1 MGQTRTL
8 RSSRWWCRALVVPL
22 LAMAPWFAQAVGLEG
37 RVGVLLP
44 EVQQRQAA
52 VKAAPKGQDV
62 PLVVESPLATPPN
75 GNTAETSSEPSVLQE
90 NAKEALA
97 PVTLDER
104 IQSQALRGELKQFG
118 YDGFADAVTTASP
131 TQVLPVPPDYVI
143 SPGDTFIVQVFGAT
157 DLEYRL
163 VVTRDGRLLVPE
175 VGDLNVGGLT
185 FEEAKLVIQENIDKV
200 RIGVKSVVS
209 LGELHSMQVIVTGEF
224 EKPGSY
230 TISGLSPLF
239 NTLFST
245 GGVKKTGSLRNIQ
258 LRRQNAL
265 IATIDMYDFL
275 LRGDSKGNVFLRHGD
290 IIFVP
295 PIGTTVGVAGEVT
308 RPAIYELKTER
319 TVADVIALAG
329 GLLPTAAKE
338 KPQIRR
344 VTENNSYTLV
354 QADLTRGGGKA
365 AVRSGDLIRVFPVS
379 SKLDNVV
386 MLSGNV
392 AFPGGYQWKAGMRLS
407 DLIGSIDSLRL
418 RTAFDVA
425 VLVRERKFSRRTEVT
440 YVNLGR
446 ALEIPS
452 SEHNLELRP
461 RDELIVFETNSPR
474 ANLLADTV
482 RQMRAQATVQD
493 PAQVAELKGFF
504 LNPGVYP
511 IQLDMRFLDLIRISG
526 GMQVGV
532 DKRYSILARRS
543 AGGKLELMHLRLEN
557 ALKDPQGDHNPI
569 VLANDRVYIFDAQM
583 DRSQMLRSE
592 IEQLKKEARYGEPVP
607 VVQISGK
614 AVKPGTYPLTP
625 GMRAQDL
632 LEAAGG
638 LLEEAYG
645 QTASLSRRTQ
655 LINEQNRQ
663 DHFEINVFG
672 DRPMLQDRAILLAPS
687 DHLLIREKPEYID
700 SPKFVTV
707 SGEVRFPGSYPIDR
721 RETLCSV
728 IRRAGGFTRD
738 AYVFGTVFSRESVR
752 AKEQAAIDKIFE
764 QFDTLLAEVHT
775 SSTFDNDKKL
785 PVNHAANEVY
795 AVIRALKPPTAVGRM
810 VIDAK
815 AATEKCDEVSDVVL
829 ESGDRI
835 VVPKYA
841 DDVTVVGQVYQ
852 PTSHKYRADRAA
864 LDYINLSGGTKELAV
879 RQHAFVVQA
888 NGEVMSVRSS
898 MSSWGWLFG
907 PSNVKVTPGA
917 TVVVPLSVDRINGRE
932 YTQSWMDMIYKAAV
946 SAASLAFIF
955 Q

>member
-22 LAMAPWFAQAVGLEG
+22 LAVVPWLAQAVGLEG

-62 PLVVESPLATPPN
+62 PLVVDSPVSAPPS
-75 GNTAETSSEPSVLQE
+75 GNTAETHSEPSVLQE

-118 YDGFADAVTTASP
+118 YDGFADAVSTVSP
-131 TQVLPVPPDYVI
+131 TQALPVPPDYVI

-209 LGELHSMQVIVTGEF
+209 LGDLHSMQIVVTGEF

-245 GGVKKTGSLRNIQ
+245 GGVKKSGSLRNIQ
-258 LRRQNAL
+258 LRRQNVL

-275 LRGDSKGNVFLRHGD
+275 LRGESKGNVFLRHGD
-290 IIFVP
+290 VIFIP

-344 VTENNSYTLV
+344 VTENNGYTLV
-354 QADLTRGGGKA
+354 QADLTRGGGRTT
-365 AVRSGDLIRVFPVS
+365 VRSGDLVRVFPVS

-386 MLSGNV
+386 LLSGNV

-407 DLIGSIDSLRL
+407 DLIGSVESLRL

-425 VLVRERKFSRRTEVT
+425 VLVRERRFSRRTEVT

-446 ALEIPS
+446 ALEMPA
-452 SEHNLELRP
+452 SEYNLELRP
-461 RDELIVFETNSPR
+461 RDELIVFETNAPR
-474 ANLLADTV
+474 DNLLADTV
-482 RQMRAQATVQD
+482 RQMKAQATVQD
-493 PAQVAELKGFF
+493 PAQIVELKGFF
-504 LNPGVYP
+504 LHPGVYP
-511 IQLDMRFLDLIRISG
+511 IQTDMRLLDLVRVSG

-543 AGGKLELMHLRLEN
+543 ETGKLELMHLRLES
-557 ALKDPQGDHNPI
+557 ALKDPLGDHNPI
-569 VLANDRVYIFDAQM
+569 ILANDRVYVFDAHM
-583 DRSQMLRSE
+583 DRAQMLRSE
-592 IEQLKKEARYGEPVP
+592 LEQLKKEARYGEPVP

-638 LLEEAYG
+638 LLEDAYG

-663 DHFEINVFG
+663 DHFEINLFG
-672 DRPMLQDRAILLAPS
+672 ERPMLQDRAMLLAPS

-700 SPKFVTV
+700 GPKFATV

-752 AKEQAAIDKIFE
+752 IKEQAAIDKLFE

-775 SSTFDNDKKL
+775 SSSFDNDKKL
-785 PVNHAANEVY
+785 PVNNSANEVY
-795 AVIRALKPPTAVGRM
+795 AVIKALKPLKAEGRM

-815 AATEKCDEVSDVVL
+815 AATEQCDEASDVVL

-835 VVPKYA
+835 VVPKYS

-879 RQHAFVVQA
+879 REHAFVVQA

>member
-1 MGQTRTL
+1 MSQTQTMRTG
-8 RSSRWWCRALVVPL
+8 RWWCRLLVFIVVCL
-22 LAMAPWFAQAVGLEG
+22 PWVSQAAGLEG

-44 EVQQRQAA
+44 EAQQRQAA
-52 VKAAPKGQDV
+52 VKAATKGQDP
-62 PLVVESPLATPPN
+62 PLVTLEFPVSMESNT
-75 GNTAETSSEPSVLQE
+75 TAEVKSEPSVLQE

-97 PVTLDER
+97 LVTLDER

-118 YDGFADAVTTASP
+118 YDGFSDAASAGSAI
-131 TQVLPVPPDYVI
+131 QALPVPPDYVI

-175 VGDLNVGGLT
+175 VGDLNVGGLK

-200 RIGVKSVVS
+200 RIGVKSVIS
-209 LGELHSMQVIVTGEF
+209 LGDLHSMQIIVTGEF

-230 TISGLSPLF
+230 TVSGLSPLF

-245 GGVKKTGSLRNIQ
+245 GGVKKSGSLRNIQ
-258 LRRQNAL
+258 IRRQNAL

-275 LRGDSKGNVFLRHGD
+275 LKGNSKGNIFLRHGD
-290 IIFVP
+290 VIFVP

-344 VTENNSYTLV
+344 VTENNGYTLV
-354 QADLTRGGGKA
+354 QADLTRGGGMSP
-365 AVRSGDLIRVFPVS
+365 VRSGDLIRIFPVS

-407 DLIGSIDSLRL
+407 DLIGSIESLRL

-425 VLVRERKFSRRTEVT
+425 ILVREQKFSRRTEVT

-446 ALEIPS
+446 ALEVPTG
-452 SEHNLELRP
+452 EHNLELRP
-461 RDELIVFETNSPR
+461 RDELIIFETNSPR
-474 ANLLADTV
+474 DNLLADTV
-482 RQMRAQATVQD
+482 RQMKAQATVLD
-493 PAQVAELKGFF
+493 PAKIVELKGFF
-504 LNPGVYP
+504 LHPGVYP
-511 IQLDMRFLDLIRISG
+511 IQTDMRFLDMIRISG
-526 GMQVGV
+526 GLQVGV
-532 DKRYSILARRS
+532 DRRYSVLARRS
-543 AGGKLELMHLRLEN
+543 DSGKLELMHLRLES
-557 ALKDPQGDHNPI
+557 ALKNPLGDHNPI
-569 VLANDRVYIFDAQM
+569 VLANDRIYIFDAQM
-583 DRSQMLRSE
+583 DRAQMLRAE
-592 IEQLKKEARYGEPVP
+592 LEQLKKEARYGEPVP
-607 VVQISGK
+607 IVQVSGK

-625 GMRAQDL
+625 GMRVQDL

-638 LLEEAYG
+638 LLEDAYG

-655 LINEQNRQ
+655 MLNEQNRQ
-663 DHFEINVFG
+663 DHFEINLFG
-672 DRPMLQDRAILLAPS
+672 DRPMLQDRAMLLTPS

-700 SPKFVTV
+700 GPKFATV
-707 SGEVRFPGSYPIDR
+707 SGEVRFPGTYPIDR

-752 AKEQAAIDKIFE
+752 AKEQAAIDKLFD

-795 AVIRALKPPTAVGRM
+795 AVIRALKPPKAVGRM

-815 AATEKCDEVSDVVL
+815 AATEKCDEASDVVL

-835 VVPKYA
+835 EVPKYT
-841 DDVTVVGQVYQ
+841 DDVTVVGQVYH
-852 PTSHKYRADRAA
+852 PTSHKYRSDRAA

-879 RQHAFVVQA
+879 REHAFVVQA

-898 MSSWGWLFG
+898 MSSWTWLLG

-932 YTQSWMDMIYKAAV
+932 YTQSWVDMLYKAAV

>member
-461 RDELIVFETNSPR
+461 RDELIVFETSSPR

>member
-8 RSSRWWCRALVVPL
+8 RSSRWWCRSLVVPL
-22 LAMAPWFAQAVGLEG
+22 LAVAPWFAQAVGLEG

-62 PLVVESPLATPPN
+62 PLVVESLVTTPPS
-75 GNTAETSSEPSVLQE
+75 GNTAETHSEPSVLQE

-118 YDGFADAVTTASP
+118 YDGFADAVSTASP

-209 LGELHSMQVIVTGEF
+209 LGDLHSMQVIVTGEF

-245 GGVKKTGSLRNIQ
+245 GGVKKSGSLRNIQ
-258 LRRQNAL
+258 LRRQNVL

-290 IIFVP
+290 VIFVP

-344 VTENNSYTLV
+344 VTENNGYTLV
-354 QADLTRGGGKA
+354 QADLTRGGGRTT
-365 AVRSGDLIRVFPVS
+365 VRSGDLIRVFPVS

-386 MLSGNV
+386 LLSGNV

-407 DLIGSIDSLRL
+407 DLIGSVDSLRL

-425 VLVRERKFSRRTEVT
+425 VLVRERRFSRRTEVT

-446 ALEIPS
+446 ALEMPA
-452 SEHNLELRP
+452 SEYNLELRS
-461 RDELIVFETNSPR
+461 RDELIVFETNAPR
-474 ANLLADTV
+474 
-482 RQMRAQATVQD
+482 
-493 PAQVAELKGFF
+493 GF
-504 LNPGVYP
+504 
-511 IQLDMRFLDLIRISG
+511 
-526 GMQVGV
+526 
-532 DKRYSILARRS
+532 
-543 AGGKLELMHLRLEN
+543 
-557 ALKDPQGDHNPI
+557 
-569 VLANDRVYIFDAQM
+569 ANDG
-583 DRSQMLRSE
+583 
-592 IEQLKKEARYGEPVP
+592 ARWECSI
-607 VVQISGK
+607 QC
-614 AVKPGTYPLTP
+614 
-625 GMRAQDL
+625 L
-632 LEAAGG
+632 L
-638 LLEEAYG
+638 
-645 QTASLSRRTQ
+645 
-655 LINEQNRQ
+655 
-663 DHFEINVFG
+663 V
-672 DRPMLQDRAILLAPS
+672 
-687 DHLLIREKPEYID
+687 
-700 SPKFVTV
+700 
-707 SGEVRFPGSYPIDR
+707 
-721 RETLCSV
+721 
-728 IRRAGGFTRD
+728 
-738 AYVFGTVFSRESVR
+738 
-752 AKEQAAIDKIFE
+752 
-764 QFDTLLAEVHT
+764 
-775 SSTFDNDKKL
+775 
-785 PVNHAANEVY
+785 
-795 AVIRALKPPTAVGRM
+795 
-810 VIDAK
+810 
-815 AATEKCDEVSDVVL
+815 
-829 ESGDRI
+829 
-835 VVPKYA
+835 
-841 DDVTVVGQVYQ
+841 
-852 PTSHKYRADRAA
+852 
-864 LDYINLSGGTKELAV
+864 
-879 RQHAFVVQA
+879 
-888 NGEVMSVRSS
+888 
-898 MSSWGWLFG
+898 
-907 PSNVKVTPGA
+907 
-917 TVVVPLSVDRINGRE
+917 
-932 YTQSWMDMIYKAAV
+932 
-946 SAASLAFIF
+946 
-955 Q
+955 

>member
-1 MGQTRTL
+1 MSQTQTMRTG
-8 RSSRWWCRALVVPL
+8 RWWCRLLVFIVVCL
-22 LAMAPWFAQAVGLEG
+22 PWVSQAAGLEG

-44 EVQQRQAA
+44 EAQQRQAA
-52 VKAAPKGQDV
+52 VKAATKGQDP
-62 PLVVESPLATPPN
+62 PLVTLEFPVSMESNT
-75 GNTAETSSEPSVLQE
+75 TAEVKSEPSVLQE

-97 PVTLDER
+97 LVTLDER

-118 YDGFADAVTTASP
+118 YDGFSDAASAGSAI
-131 TQVLPVPPDYVI
+131 QALPVPPDYVI

-175 VGDLNVGGLT
+175 VGDLNVGGLK

-200 RIGVKSVVS
+200 RIGVKSVIS
-209 LGELHSMQVIVTGEF
+209 LGDLHSMQIIVTGEF

-230 TISGLSPLF
+230 TVSGLSPLF

-245 GGVKKTGSLRNIQ
+245 GGVKKSGSLRNIQ
-258 LRRQNAL
+258 IRRQNAL

-275 LRGDSKGNVFLRHGD
+275 LKGNSKGNIFLRHGD
-290 IIFVP
+290 VIFVP

-344 VTENNSYTLV
+344 VTENNGYTLV
-354 QADLTRGGGKA
+354 QADLTRGGGMSP
-365 AVRSGDLIRVFPVS
+365 VRSGDLIRIFPVS

-407 DLIGSIDSLRL
+407 DLIGSIESLRL

-425 VLVRERKFSRRTEVT
+425 ILVREQKFSRRTEVT

-446 ALEIPS
+446 ALEVPTG
-452 SEHNLELRP
+452 EHNLELRP
-461 RDELIVFETNSPR
+461 RDELIIFETNSPR
-474 ANLLADTV
+474 DNLLADTV
-482 RQMRAQATVQD
+482 RQMKAQATVLD
-493 PAQVAELKGFF
+493 PAKIVELKGFF
-504 LNPGVYP
+504 LHPGVYP
-511 IQLDMRFLDLIRISG
+511 IQTDMRFLDMIRISG
-526 GMQVGV
+526 GLQVGV
-532 DKRYSILARRS
+532 DRRYSVLARRS
-543 AGGKLELMHLRLEN
+543 DSGKLELMHLRLES
-557 ALKDPQGDHNPI
+557 ALKNPLGDHNPI
-569 VLANDRVYIFDAQM
+569 ILANDRIYIFDAQM
-583 DRSQMLRSE
+583 DRAQMLRAE
-592 IEQLKKEARYGEPVP
+592 LEQLKKEARYGEPVP
-607 VVQISGK
+607 IVQVSGK

-625 GMRAQDL
+625 GMRVQDL

-638 LLEEAYG
+638 LLEDAYG

-655 LINEQNRQ
+655 MLNEQNRQ
-663 DHFEINVFG
+663 DHFEINLFG
-672 DRPMLQDRAILLAPS
+672 DRPMLQDRAMLLTPS

-700 SPKFVTV
+700 GPKFATV
-707 SGEVRFPGSYPIDR
+707 SGEVRFPGTYPIDR

-752 AKEQAAIDKIFE
+752 AKEQAAIDKLFD

-795 AVIRALKPPTAVGRM
+795 AVIRALKPPKAVGRM

-815 AATEKCDEVSDVVL
+815 AATEKCDEASDVVL

-835 VVPKYA
+835 EVPKYT
-841 DDVTVVGQVYQ
+841 DDVTVVGQVYH
-852 PTSHKYRADRAA
+852 PTSHKYRSDRAA

-879 RQHAFVVQA
+879 REHAFVVQA

-898 MSSWGWLFG
+898 MSSWTWLLG

-932 YTQSWMDMIYKAAV
+932 YTQSWVDMLYKAAV